1 MPRWITQTIK
11 IVFCATWAVI
21 AAELYLRIFMPVPIL
36 PRYIQAS
43 SFGIR
48 ENVPN
53 TTYTHMTP
61 EYVVELRT
69 NTQGIRDDR
78 EFSLA
83 TPPDT
88 ARIVLL
94 GDSFA
99 IGYGVNYEESVPA
112 LLEADLKQALNR
124 PVEVINMGVSGFG
137 TAEELLMLEKRGLQY
152 NPDLVIVYWHTTDP
166 VDNIRS
172 NLFKLKDGKIVPLND
187 QYLPAVEMRKFLY
200 SFSAY
205 RWIAGHSHLYNWAR
219 EFAAVRIKG
228 LLSSLR
234 QKQKKQKTTVVKDEG
249 EKIDPGV
256 RLSLALLD
264 EMQRRIQ
271 AHGAEMIILEI
282 PGKSYFNRAR
292 FKKPNRTLFFPTFP
306 LEEAQSM
313 GFEFDIV
320 NPTSEFR
327 RHEGKKIYW
336 ERSHGHWTPLG
347 TSCVA
352 KALTD
357 RIVTKGLL
365 AKLKPKDHS
374 SKPND

>member
-1 MPRWITQTIK
+1 MPRWLTRTIK
-11 IVFCATWAVI
+11 IVFCAAWTVI

-53 TTYTHMTP
+53 ETYTHMTP

-69 NTQGIRDDR
+69 NAQGIRDDR

-83 TPPDT
+83 PPPDT

-124 PVEVINMGVSGFG
+124 PVEVINLGVSGFG
-137 TAEELLMLEKRGLQY
+137 TAEELLMLEKRGMQY
-152 NPDLVIVYWHTTDP
+152 NPDLVIVYWHSTDP

-205 RWIAGHSHLYNWAR
+205 RWIAGHSQLYNWAR

-234 QKQKKQKTTVVKDEG
+234 QQNKQKTTVKDEG

-256 RLSLALLD
+256 QLSLALLD
-264 EMQRRIQ
+264 DMQRRIQ
-271 AHGAEMIILEI
+271 AHGGEMIILEI
-282 PGKSYFNRAR
+282 PGKAYFNRAR
-292 FKKPNRTLFFPTFP
+292 FQKPNRSLFFPTFP

-327 RHEGKKIYW
+327 LHKGKKIYW

-352 KALTD
+352 KALAD

-365 AKLKPKDHS
+365 AKLKSKDHS
-374 SKPND
+374 SKSKD